1 MAEAVH
7 RRRWVR
13 RDVGKRDWVDF
24 VKGTAIILIVAYH
37 TTLFLN
43 SIGMDAAGIGRVK
56 FVLEL
61 FPMPAFFLITG
72 MFHSRVGSW
81 SFADLWRRRLR
92 QYLYLYILWSLIRFL
107 FYVVAP
113 NVRSDGA
120 GMSAHDPIA
129 LLLILVWP
137 ISSYWFIYAL
147 FVFTLVVWAFRRVPA
162 AVLVALALVLSVASS
177 SGLLDS
183 RNVGINRMTEY
194 LLFFVVGAYFHRR
207 VYSAVDATKPWKAA
221 ALVAG
226 FAAFSVLVAL
236 FPVAIRVPGVALV
249 GQVLA
254 VAVGF
259 ALAFYLV
266 RLAPLLWLSYVGVR
280 ALNIYLVHIF
290 VIALLVAPLAFF
302 PQLNV
307 LLPGRGLV
315 LITILT
321 AAVISLSILIARYLT
336 KASWLFVY
344 PFRKRTPRATSSG
357 PSTGS
362 GTGIAGAAGT
372 GVASSSETPAPRP
385 DPVAEES

>member
-1 MAEAVH
+1 MGEAGN
-7 RRRWVR
+7 RRGWVR
-13 RDVGKRDWVDF
+13 QDVGKREWVDF

-43 SIGMDAAGIGRVK
+43 SIGMDAAGIGRAK

-61 FPMPAFFLITG
+61 FPMPAFFLISG

-92 QYLYLYILWSLIRFL
+92 QYLYLYVLWSVIRFL

-120 GMSAHDPIA
+120 GTSANDPLS
-129 LLLILVWP
+129 LLLIFVWP

-147 FVFTLVVWAFRRVPA
+147 FVFTLVIWLFRKAPVWT
-162 AVLVALALVLSVASS
+162 LVALAAVLSVASS

-194 LLFFVVGAYFHRR
+194 LLFFVVGACFHRR
-207 VYSAVDATKPWKAA
+207 VYSAVDSTKPWKAA
-221 ALVAG
+221 VAAAG
-226 FAAFSVLVAL
+226 FLAFSALVAL
-236 FPVAIRVPGVALV
+236 FPFAIRVPGIALL

-266 RLAPLLWLSYVGVR
+266 RLVPLKWVGYVGVR
-280 ALNIYLVHIF
+280 TLNIYLVHIF
-290 VIALLVAPLAFF
+290 VIALLVAPLVFF
-302 PQLNV
+302 PQLDR

-315 LITILT
+315 LITLLT
-321 AAVISLSILIARYLT
+321 AAVIALSILITRYLT
-336 KASWLFVY
+336 RVSWLFVY
-344 PFRKRTPRATSSG
+344 PFRKKTAPAVSG
-357 PSTGS
+357 ASTVP
-362 GTGIAGAAGT
+362 GTA
-372 GVASSSETPAPRP
+372 PAPKA
-385 DPVAEES
+385 VAEET